1 MNISYN
7 WLKDYLDFDL
17 APAEVAEALT
27 SIGLET
33 GSVEEVQAVKGGLD
47 EVLSCCTRIYDK
59 GTARPLTEADRKQL
73 AEANLRM
80 AGDALRVLA
89 MAYAEIDRLPDTVT
103 PDTLE
108 RELVFVGMVG
118 MIDPPRI
125 EVKDAVEKCRR
136 AGIKPVMITGDHKIT
151 AVAIARSLGIMTEGD
166 RALTGMD
173 VEKMSDEELQ
183 ANVDKVAV
191 YARVSPEH
199 KVRIVK
205 AFQARQNIVA
215 MTGDGVND
223 APALKLA
230 DIGVAMGIT
239 GTDVSKEAA
248 DVVLTD
254 DNFATIVSSV
264 EEGRRIYDNTV
275 KAIQFML
282 ATNMGEILVLFISV
296 MANWAT
302 PLLPIHILWI
312 NLVTDSLPAL
322 ALSVD
327 PAEKDV
333 MNRKPI
339 DSRQGFMTRP
349 FAIRLALE
357 GLMIAL
363 LTLTAYQVGLRTGGV
378 DAAQTMTFA
387 TLAFSQIA
395 IIFGIRSGNHSA
407 FRGMFNNK
415 YLLGAVAVVAA
426 LMLVVLLI
434 PGLEVVFHTVPLTG
448 TQWWWVVGLSLAP
461 IAFTE
466 IGKLLRKWFKR

>member
-1 MNISYN
+1 
-7 WLKDYLDFDL
+7 
-17 APAEVAEALT
+17 
-27 SIGLET
+27 
-33 GSVEEVQAVKGGLD
+33 
-47 EVLSCCTRIYDK
+47 
-59 GTARPLTEADRKQL
+59 
-73 AEANLRM
+73 
-80 AGDALRVLA
+80 
-89 MAYAEIDRLPDTVT
+89 
-103 PDTLE
+103 
-108 RELVFVGMVG
+108 
-118 MIDPPRI
+118 
-125 EVKDAVEKCRR
+125 
-136 AGIKPVMITGDHKIT
+136 
-151 AVAIARSLGIMTEGD
+151 
-166 RALTGMD
+166 
-173 VEKMSDEELQ
+173 
-183 ANVDKVAV
+183 
-191 YARVSPEH
+191 
-199 KVRIVK
+199 
-205 AFQARQNIVA
+205 
-215 MTGDGVND
+215 
-223 APALKLA
+223 
-230 DIGVAMGIT
+230 
-239 GTDVSKEAA
+239 
-248 DVVLTD
+248 
-254 DNFATIVSSV
+254 
-264 EEGRRIYDNTV
+264 
-275 KAIQFML
+275 
-282 ATNMGEILVLFISV
+282 

-448 TQWWWVVGLSLAP
+448 SQWWWVVGLSLAP